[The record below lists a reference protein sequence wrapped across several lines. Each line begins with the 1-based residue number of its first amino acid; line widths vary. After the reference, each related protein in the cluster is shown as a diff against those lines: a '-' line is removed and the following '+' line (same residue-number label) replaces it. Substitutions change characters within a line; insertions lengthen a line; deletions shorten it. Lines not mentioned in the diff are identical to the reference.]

1 MKMFSLI
8 PALLLLAPAYPAA
21 NAQRGGRHAAPAEIR
36 SATRVGV
43 FRQVAWQQQQGRGVA
58 RGRRAR
64 PLPPQVLERLSKLP
78 PAERER
84 VLENNRRFQQLPP
97 EQQAVLRKRL
107 QQLQEMSPEQRDLIE
122 QRFAIFNNLTPA
134 QQRKA
139 REIYQKQWS
148 KLTAQRR
155 RALLEEFRRLRA
167 MEREEREHRLS
178 SEDFQAQ
185 FNAEER
191 ELLRQLITL

>member
-1 MKMFSLI
+1 
-8 PALLLLAPAYPAA
+8 
-21 NAQRGGRHAAPAEIR
+21 
-36 SATRVGV
+36 
-43 FRQVAWQQQQGRGVA
+43 
-58 RGRRAR
+58 
-64 PLPPQVLERLSKLP
+64 LPPQVLERLSKLP